1 MMPSSLRPC
10 RKPIRLSASSSAW
23 CKAGHLLSNPVTRKS
38 PQPSNP
44 RASHLTPKGDC
55 FMRDLMP
62 GNLPWRSLLVIGVVA
77 LVAVPSWSLSQPPV
91 IRGDVAVQ
99 LAGDDKQPTAKFVHG
114 DVVVQLAGDDKQPA
128 GKEGDRLDRLEKQL
142 EALLKEMETLR
153 GQQPTDAQPGEKSRT
168 VIHARHRNHLKAS
181 IPREHDPS

>member
-1 MMPSSLRPC
+1 
-10 RKPIRLSASSSAW
+10 
-23 CKAGHLLSNPVTRKS
+23 
-38 PQPSNP
+38 
-44 RASHLTPKGDC
+44 
-55 FMRDLMP
+55 MRDLMP

-99 LAGDDKQPTAKFVHG
+99 LAGDDKPPTAKFVHG

-142 EALLKEMETLR
+142 DATLKGMEFFRREKTREAKNR
-153 GQQPTDAQPGEKSRT
+153 GKS
-168 VIHARHRNHLKAS
+168 S
-181 IPREHDPS
+181 I